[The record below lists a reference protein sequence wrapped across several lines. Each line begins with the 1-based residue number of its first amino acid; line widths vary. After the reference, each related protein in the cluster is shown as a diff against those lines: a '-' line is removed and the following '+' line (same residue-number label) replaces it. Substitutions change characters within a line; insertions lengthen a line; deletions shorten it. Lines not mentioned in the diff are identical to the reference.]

1 MFSYPSAAFLA
12 LAGLAF
18 NPLAGGDT
26 LYVADTGKNT
36 VSQYDA
42 TTGAAIGSFTPIT
55 GLARGR
61 FPGGSDIDGGV
72 VSVYGRY

>member
-1 MFSYPSAAFLA
+1 MFRYPSAAFLA

-18 NPLAGGDT
+18 NPLARGET
-26 LYVADTGKNT
+26 LYVADTGNNT

-42 TTGAAIGSFTPIT
+42 TTGAAIGGFTPIT

-61 FPGGSDIDGGV
+61 FPGSSDIDGGV
-72 VSVYGRY
+72 VSVYRRY